1 MVNTM
6 LTETELGKHQA
17 SLQGFFFFLSSHA
30 VSLQA
35 AMFVCWLV
43 LAQLVIYFKSP
54 EVFINLSYLTRICGK
69 HRNNQL
75 H

>member
-1 MVNTM
+1 MVNAM

-17 SLQGFFFFLSSHA
+17 SLQGIFFLSSHA

-35 AMFVCWLV
+35 VVFVCLSV
-43 LAQLVIYFKSP
+43 LAQSVIYFKSP
-54 EVFINLSYLTRICGK
+54 EVFINLSYLMWICGK
-69 HRNNQL
+69 HRTNQL